1 MSELPVPAAN
11 KSVTLAFESVEEFL
25 ADRRKLRALLNY
37 DSVQGGDE
45 LKGLQQGIE
54 EFEQAT
60 KELLPAIASKIVA
73 AKRPIN
79 PSELATELAM
89 IVAAFPN
96 GKANEDFVAILIN
109 SVAIMQ
115 PSIGAVRLARRH
127 LIFNA
132 KFLPAISEVREAIKA
147 AMAIIAD
154 FEGDVRWVPR
164 RLESMKSRQAQLLNW
179 APRRRRS

>member
-25 ADRRKLRALLNY
+25 ADRKKLRALLNR
-37 DSVQGGDE
+37 DSLPDGDE
-45 LKGLQQGIE
+45 LKGLQQDIE
-54 EFEQAT
+54 ELEQAT
-60 KELLPAIASKIVA
+60 KEFLPAIASKIVA

-109 SVAIMQ
+109 SVAVMR

-127 LIFNA
+127 LIFSA
-132 KFLPAISEVREAIKA
+132 KFLPSISEVREAIVKA
-147 AMAIIAD
+147 MEVIAC
-154 FEGDVRWVPR
+154 FEGDVKWAPR
-164 RLESMKSRQAQLLNW
+164 RLKSMKSRQAQLLNW
-179 APRRRRS
+179 ER